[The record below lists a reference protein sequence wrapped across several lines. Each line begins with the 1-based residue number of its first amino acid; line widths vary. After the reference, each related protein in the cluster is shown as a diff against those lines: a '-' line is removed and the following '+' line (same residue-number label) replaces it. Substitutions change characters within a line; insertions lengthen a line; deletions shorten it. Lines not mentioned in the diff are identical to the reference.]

1 MKHPS
6 MTVERAMRLMK
17 ASDYADLAR
26 KLHIQRQN
34 IDYWRRAGIPHWWIE
49 VIRSRSNGLR

>member
-1 MKHPS
+1 
-6 MTVERAMRLMK
+6 MRLMK